1 MLASTFVCLWAEV
14 ARLSCFNAD
23 QDGPRMIEGKLPQMI
38 DVLRRSARAHTL
50 HPSLLVR
57 EAGLCESTAPP
68 LQALAAWVK
77 SAAAGNGK

>member
-57 EAGLCESTAPP
+57 EAGLCESTAP
-68 LQALAAWVK
+68 LSK
-77 SAAAGNGK
+77 RSRRG